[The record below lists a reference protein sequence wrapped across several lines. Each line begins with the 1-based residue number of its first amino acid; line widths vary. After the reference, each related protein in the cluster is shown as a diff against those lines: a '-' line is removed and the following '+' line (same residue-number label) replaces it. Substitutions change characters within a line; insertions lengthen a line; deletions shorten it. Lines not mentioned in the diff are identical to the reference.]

1 MTDGKNRAAALR
13 QATGEEQAGFRPAA
27 GEDGSAGEDQAASFR
42 LNSGLLITGSVLAGL
57 GSLLGLA
64 GLALASAA
72 LATATRRW
80 VRQMDVPPGELARHH
95 WARARAATSAGA
107 SAWRNDTP

>member
-1 MTDGKNRAAALR
+1 MTDGKNRAATLR
-13 QATGEEQAGFRPAA
+13 QATGEDRAAFRPGA
-27 GEDGSAGEDQAASFR
+27 GEDGSAGQDQAASFR

-72 LATATRRW
+72 LAAATRRW
-80 VRQMDVPPGELARHH
+80 VRQMEVPPGELARHQ

-107 SAWRNDTP
+107 SAWRNDKP

>member
-1 MTDGKNRAAALR
+1 MTDGKNRAATLR
-13 QATGEEQAGFRPAA
+13 QATGEEAALRPAA
-27 GEDGSAGEDQAASFR
+27 GEDGGAGADQAASFR

-57 GSLLGLA
+57 GSLHGLA

-72 LATATRRW
+72 LASATRRW
-80 VRQMDVPPGELARHH
+80 VRQLDVPPGELARHH

-107 SAWRNDTP
+107 SAWRNDAP